1 MVDKCLFYEG
11 DYQPRRL
18 HMNIFKK
25 GVLATSLAASAV
37 LASISPAAAQDYR
50 RDGDNTA
57 AIAIG
62 AGILGLAVGAIA
74 ASDNDD
80 RYRDR
85 RYYDRGYYAND
96 GWNYRNGRVYDRSR
110 RFDRRDRRDYDYRD
124 RYNRGRDWRN
134 DGVRGND
141 WRRGD
146 RQRFDSR
153 YYGRRGY

>member
-1 MVDKCLFYEG
+1 
-11 DYQPRRL
+11 
-18 HMNIFKK
+18 MNIFKK
-25 GVLATSLAASAV
+25 GVLATTLAASAIM
-37 LASISPAAAQDYR
+37 ASVSPASAQDYR
-50 RDGDNTA
+50 RDRDDTA

-85 RYYDRGYYAND
+85 RYYDRRYHDRGYYAND
-96 GWNYRNGRVYDRSR
+96 GWNYRDRRIYDRSP
-110 RFDRRDRRDYDYRD
+110 RFDRRDRRGY
-124 RYNRGRDWRN
+124 DWRGGYHRN
-134 DGVRGND
+134 NND